1 MNLTFGNP
9 ALLFGAAL
17 FVVPLLIHLLN
28 RRRYR
33 TIRWA
38 AQEFLQQA
46 FQTTR
51 RRMQL
56 ESLLLLLARCLLVL
70 LLAFALAAPR
80 APRAG
85 LMAMFGGQ
93 PRDVVLIVDT
103 SYSMARGERDGDSPL
118 LRAKERATKLVEALS
133 EERGDRAT
141 LLTLASAPEL
151 FASPELAAV
160 RERVQ
165 RLSPSFRG
173 ADLIRTLNRL
183 SEEILAPSTTSR
195 EVYLFTDLQRTT
207 FAPGRAV
214 AADSEATPAS
224 ALRQAAALNRAS
236 FTVVDVGDERA
247 SDDLAVEDLT
257 VRPQNVVSG
266 EVATFTA
273 TVRNFGNRERRGQK
287 GTFALGGRR
296 EAGREVTFDV
306 PASGVATV
314 EFSTLGPAPGSS
326 FVEFTLEP
334 DELEADDHRA
344 LAFPVHEAVKVLV
357 VDGDPKPDSR
367 ESRFLAE
374 VLNPFPDPE
383 TMGTMFRPRVI
394 DDRRFNLRQ
403 ENLGDYDLIVLANVG
418 RIDPDVAK
426 DLETVVRAG
435 RGLMLFLGDLVDL
448 ASWNEVL
455 YRPDGTGLL
464 PARLVEPV
472 GDVAAAWDQALQLR
486 VDDFSH
492 PVLKL
497 FEDESL
503 RQNLRGRVR
512 RFFKTEYGA
521 RDSASSTLIGL
532 DDDPA
537 RPSPLVLEKGL
548 GRGRVVLWT
557 TTADDDWTDLPN
569 LGFAFLPLMHEL
581 ATWLTLPDL
590 RRFNLEVSEVIRTTT
605 RTVPNELVVTS
616 PAGERTTLSDPP
628 REQENGEFV
637 LPPYA
642 KTAEPGVYTMD
653 LAFPLSGSGKDLGAR
668 QTRHFAV
675 NVDVREGDLTR
686 VPVDALSVLYP
697 GVELKVVREIDVQK
711 AASPDQ
717 TEGEFW
723 RPIVIAALTLLVAE
737 MLMAWWFG
745 RARGGAA

>member
-17 FVVPLLIHLLN
+17 FVVPLIIHLLN

-38 AQEFLQQA
+38 AQEFLQKA
-46 FQTTR
+46 FQSTR

-56 ESLLLLLARCLLVL
+56 ESLLLLIARCLLVA

-85 LMAMFGGQ
+85 LMALFGGQ

-103 SYSMARGERDGDSPL
+103 SYSMTRGEREGDSPL
-118 LRAKERATKLVEALS
+118 ARAKERATKLVEALS
-133 EERGDRAT
+133 QERGDRAT
-141 LLTLASAPEL
+141 LMTLASAPEL
-151 FASPELAAV
+151 FSSPDLSAV
-160 RERVQ
+160 RERLA
-165 RLSPSFRG
+165 RLEASYRG

-183 SEEILAPSTTSR
+183 TEEVLAPSATTR

-207 FAPGRAV
+207 FAPGRAGV
-214 AADSEATPAS
+214 AESEATPAS

-236 FTVVDVGDERA
+236 FTWVDVGDERP

-273 TVRNFGNRERRGQK
+273 TVRNFANRERRGVK
-287 GTFALGGRR
+287 GTFAVGGRR
-296 EAGREVTFDV
+296 EAGRDVVFDV

-326 FVEFTLEP
+326 FVDFTLEP
-334 DELEADDHRA
+334 DELEPDDHRS

-357 VDGDPKPDSR
+357 VDGDPRPDAR
-367 ESRFLAE
+367 ETRFVVE

-383 TMGTMFRPRVI
+383 TTGTMFRPRVI

-418 RIDPDVAK
+418 RIDPEVAK
-426 DLETVVRAG
+426 ELETVVRAG
-435 RGLMLFLGDLVDL
+435 RGLMLFVGDLVDL
-448 ASWNEVL
+448 ASWNETL

-464 PARLVEPV
+464 PARLVEAS
-472 GDVAAAWDQALQLR
+472 GDVGAAWDQALTLR
-486 VDDFSH
+486 IDDFSH

-497 FEDESL
+497 FEDESM

-512 RFFKTEYGA
+512 RFFKTEFGA
-521 RDSASSTLIGL
+521 RDTGSSTLIGL
-532 DDDPA
+532 DDDPS
-537 RPSPLVLEKGL
+537 RPSPLLVEKGL

-590 RRFNLEVSEVIRTTT
+590 RRFNLEVAEAIRATT
-605 RTVPNELVVTS
+605 RTVPSELTVTS
-616 PAGERTTLSDPP
+616 PSGDRTTLTDPP
-628 REQENGEFV
+628 REQENGEYV
-637 LPPYA
+637 LPQYA
-642 KTAEPGVYTMD
+642 KTTEPGVYTMD

-675 NVDVREGDLTR
+675 NVDVREGDLAR
-686 VPVDALSVLYP
+686 VPIDALSVLYP
-697 GVELKVVREIDVQK
+697 GVPLNVVREIDVQK
-711 AASPDQ
+711 AVQ
-717 TEGEFW
+717 TDDAEGEFW
-723 RPIVIAALTLLVAE
+723 RPIVIAALVLLAAE
-737 MLMAWWFG
+737 MVMAWWFG
-745 RARGGAA
+745 RSRGGGA